1 MNTGFEW
8 IPYIVKNRKKTDNVR
23 LFISS
28 IKDKVQGNF
37 SIDTV
42 IEYGNCRMV
51 EAKNNFSEW
60 KNIFRKS
67 LEKNRRKVILHL
79 RLQFL
84 KKMKYPCTTASKFI
98 GENLDIN
105 TEELNQPVEVI
116 HKPMK
121 IIPRDHTYCLP
132 NNSAPFCA
140 CLGKS
145 LTL

>member
-42 IEYGNCRMV
+42 IEYDNCRMV

-60 KNIFRKS
+60 K
-67 LEKNRRKVILHL
+67 
-79 RLQFL
+79 
-84 KKMKYPCTTASKFI
+84 
-98 GENLDIN
+98 
-105 TEELNQPVEVI
+105 
-116 HKPMK
+116 
-121 IIPRDHTYCLP
+121 
-132 NNSAPFCA
+132 
-140 CLGKS
+140 
-145 LTL
+145 